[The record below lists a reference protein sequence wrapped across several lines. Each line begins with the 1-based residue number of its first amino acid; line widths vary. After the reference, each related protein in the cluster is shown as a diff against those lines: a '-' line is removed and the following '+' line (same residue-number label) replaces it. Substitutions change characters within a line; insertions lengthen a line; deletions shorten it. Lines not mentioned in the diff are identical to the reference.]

1 MFKPRYP
8 NFFQPKVSRG
18 EGIVNSFP
26 ITIIQLHSSF
36 SELLVILVYY
46 VQIWVWV
53 VAKESEVWLQQRDDV
68 INEFGWHLRVIVFGG
83 LPGVIEG
90 VEAARK
96 TRVSR
101 DLPLNVTAIL

>member
-1 MFKPRYP
+1 M
-8 NFFQPKVSRG
+8 
-18 EGIVNSFP
+18 
-26 ITIIQLHSSF
+26 
-36 SELLVILVYY
+36 
-46 VQIWVWV
+46 WV

-68 INEFGWHLRVIVFGG
+68 IKEFGWHLRVIVFGG
-83 LPGVIEG
+83 LAGVMEG